1 MKQKEWIKC
10 LNMQNTLSI
19 LSGTTEVT
27 RISNE
32 AKHTSLFHM
41 LKMPYFPN
49 SIACTRNITHA
60 KLLLVLHC
68 TLFQKKNL
76 STETDWFIHRS
87 VFTQS
92 SSPLSSYK
100 LELRIM
106 CICTLLSHQELLVL
120 SMCWHLGNIFW
131 KPQANCLLDLDIPF
145 ILKSLCLSLNSS
157 NAAV

>member
-1 MKQKEWIKC
+1 
-10 LNMQNTLSI
+10 MQNTLSI

-68 TLFQKKNL
+68 TLFQKKTYLQKQTGLFTGVFLFNPPLLYPRINL
-76 STETDWFIHRS
+76 S
-87 VFTQS
+87 
-92 SSPLSSYK
+92 
-100 LELRIM
+100 
-106 CICTLLSHQELLVL
+106 
-120 SMCWHLGNIFW
+120 
-131 KPQANCLLDLDIPF
+131 
-145 ILKSLCLSLNSS
+145 
-157 NAAV
+157 